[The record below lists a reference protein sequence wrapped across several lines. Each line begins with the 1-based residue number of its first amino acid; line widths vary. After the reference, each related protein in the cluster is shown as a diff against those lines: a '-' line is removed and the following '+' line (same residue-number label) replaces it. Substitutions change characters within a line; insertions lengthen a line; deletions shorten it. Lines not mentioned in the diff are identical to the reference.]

1 MMYKWLPK
9 DEALII
15 PPYSHTMVG
24 VGAVVLNDKNE
35 ILVVSEKNA
44 LIPGS
49 WKLPGGY
56 LERS

>member
-9 DEALII
+9 DETNNI

-24 VGAVVLNDKNE
+24 VGAVVINDKSE
-35 ILVVSEKNA
+35 ILVVREKYW
-44 LIPGS
+44 LVPH

-56 LERS
+56 VEPGI